1 MTQSPPMKPKRDVR
15 ALILMAGG
23 QMQQL
28 CVTAAEDEQCYKDL
42 KCHKLSKKC
51 DLEASEEGADFEMMG
66 IGLLGLAKSLS
77 GHGSRGGNGAYDMI
91 PKSQDFF
98 AVSMQWPD
106 RWFRG
111 MYR

>member
-1 MTQSPPMKPKRDVR
+1 MKCKWDVQ
-15 ALILMAGG
+15 ALILMAGA

-28 CVTAAEDEQCYKDL
+28 GVTAAEDEQFQKDL

-77 GHGSRGGNGAYDMI
+77 GHGSSGGNGTYDGLELHQANLGKMN
-91 PKSQDFF
+91 K
-98 AVSMQWPD
+98 MNKLH
-106 RWFRG
+106 
-111 MYR
+111 

>member
-1 MTQSPPMKPKRDVR
+1 MKHKQDVQ
-15 ALILMAGG
+15 ALILMAWA

-28 CVTAAEDEQCYKDL
+28 GITAEDGQFYKDL
-42 KCHKLSKKC
+42 KCHKLSKKS

-77 GHGSRGGNGAYDMI
+77 GHGSRGGNGAYDVI